1 MNSRTLRSEI
11 DTAKHSTIDYR
22 QIFRDIPDP
31 CLLLDAADPDYTV
44 IEVSKARES
53 ILDAPR
59 EEVVGRPLFSVPPYT
74 TEMFT
79 DAFIQDLREHMRHA
93 IRTGRS
99 YQLEPMP
106 LPVRGVNGV
115 KRTAYLQTTYVPLR
129 DPSGAVRY
137 ALVITHDVSDEIHA
151 AEQAKTIESRLS
163 AALKMGNV
171 GSWVYDVATGRV
183 IGDGNFMRMF
193 KMSKKSA
200 ATYSLDML
208 MESVH
213 PDDRMRVTASVK
225 QSLEQGSLFEE
236 EYRVILSD
244 GTQRWLLARG
254 EPVAQEDGLQFSG
267 VVVDL
272 TEQRDLRAQVELA
285 REQDRLNRR
294 AARILQQRNEEL
306 EAISRSKDEFV
317 ALASH
322 QLRTPATAVKQ
333 YIGMVLQ
340 GYVGGI
346 TSEQADV
353 LGRAF
358 ESNERQIQIINQ
370 ILSAARVD
378 TGRLVMAPASI
389 DLRLLAQSIARDMES
404 DVQGSGHTLTL
415 NLTPNPVQV
424 TADIDYLRMAIENI
438 LHNAIVYTPPGGH
451 ITLTLKARGSS
462 CVLSIID
469 TGVGIK
475 KADLSKLF
483 VKFSRIHNPL
493 SVEAGGSGI
502 GLYLAAEIVRLHG
515 GVIDVESRVGKGST
529 FAISMPIVKDIGV
542 KSAHEQS

>member
-1 MNSRTLRSEI
+1 M
-11 DTAKHSTIDYR
+11 
-22 QIFRDIPDP
+22 PDP
-31 CLLLDAADPDYTV
+31 CLLLDAVGPDYTV
-44 IEVSKARES
+44 IEVSKAREA

-59 EEVVGRPLFSVPPYT
+59 EEVVGRPLFSVAPYT
-74 TEMFT
+74 AERFT
-79 DAFIQDLREHMRHA
+79 AAFIEGLREHLRHVV
-93 IRTGRS
+93 RTGRS
-99 YQLEPMP
+99 YQLEPIP
-106 LPVRGVNGV
+106 TPVLGVNDI
-115 KRTAYLQTTYVPLR
+115 KRTAYLQTTYIPLR
-129 DPSGAVRY
+129 DLSGAVRY
-137 ALVITHDVSDEIHA
+137 VLAVTHDVSDEIHA

-171 GSWVYDVATGRV
+171 GSWVYDVATSRV
-183 IGDGNFMRMF
+183 MGDGNFMRMF

-200 ATYSLDML
+200 AAYSLDML
-208 MESVH
+208 MKSVH
-213 PDDRMRVTASVK
+213 PNDRMRVAASVK
-225 QSLEQGSLFEE
+225 RSLDQGSLFEE
-236 EYRVILSD
+236 EYRVILDD

-254 EPVAQEDGLQFSG
+254 EPVTQEDSLQFSG

-294 AARILQQRNEEL
+294 AARILQERNEEL

-340 GYVGGI
+340 GYVGDI

-378 TGRLVMAPASI
+378 TGKLVMTPALV
-389 DLRLLAQSIARDMES
+389 DLRLITWSIARDMES
-404 DVQGSGHTLTL
+404 DLQGNSHTLTL
-415 NLTPNPVQV
+415 DLTPNPVQI

-451 ITLTLKARGSS
+451 ITVALKRRGGS
-462 CVLSIID
+462 CVLSIAD

-502 GLYLAAEIVRLHG
+502 GLYLAAEIIRLHG
-515 GVIDVESRVGKGST
+515 GTIGVESRIGKGST
-529 FAISMPIVKDIGV
+529 FAISLPIVKDIEENG
-542 KSAHEQS
+542 AHEQP